1 MHRSQTTVRVG
12 SGFEVPV
19 LILIR
24 PTDSDPHGSGS
35 ETLLLSEDS
44 ALVLLYTATS

>member
-1 MHRSQTTVRVG
+1 MHLSQTTVRVG
-12 SGFEVPV
+12 SGFEV

-35 ETLLLSEDS
+35 ETLLLSEEN
-44 ALVLLYTATS
+44 A